1 MRESLCEGGFNPQFQ
16 AKFTP
21 QCKPES
27 KLKFEKIYIEISD
40 YCGLKC
46 GFCPSAN
53 IEQRRG
59 AMDLELFEKICYEIR
74 SHTKRVCLHILGDPL
89 GVKDFISYV
98 EILKKYHLAVELVTT
113 GLFLQEWHFEL
124 LTQKPF
130 VQVAF
135 SLSAFLANEN
145 LLKKRHLEQILKFCA
160 FNLSQN
166 SPIFVNLRLHSDDIF
181 ADSVKFRVLC
191 GFVSRFFGLDSNV
204 FMESL
209 KKGRVRLGAKVF
221 ANPKTSFEWEQSSG
235 VKTYRLKAQKSNIK
249 VFCYGAIKQFG
260 ILSNGN
266 VVPCCIDHGGK
277 TSFGNVRE
285 QGIREILQ
293 SKKFVDFALALKH
306 GKAPCELCEKCG
318 YRLIL

>member
-59 AMDLELFEKICYEIR
+59 AMDLELFEKICYEIQ

-191 GFVSRFFGLDSNV
+191 GFVARFFGSR
-204 FMESL
+204 F
-209 KKGRVRLGAKVF
+209 
-221 ANPKTSFEWEQSSG
+221 
-235 VKTYRLKAQKSNIK
+235 
-249 VFCYGAIKQFG
+249 
-260 ILSNGN
+260 
-266 VVPCCIDHGGK
+266 
-277 TSFGNVRE
+277 
-285 QGIREILQ
+285 
-293 SKKFVDFALALKH
+293 
-306 GKAPCELCEKCG
+306 
-318 YRLIL
+318 

>member
-1 MRESLCEGGFNPQFQ
+1 MKSLCEKGFNPQFQ

-21 QCKPES
+21 QCKLES

-46 GFCPSAN
+46 GFCPSAS

-59 AMDLELFEKICYEIR
+59 AMDLELFEKICYEIQ

-89 GVKDFISYV
+89 GVKDFASYV
-98 EILKKYHLAVELVTT
+98 EILKKYHLAVELVST

-181 ADSVKFRVLC
+181 ADSVEFRALC
-191 GFVSRFFGLDSNV
+191 GSVARFFGLDSNV

-209 KKGRVRLGAKVF
+209 TKGRVRLGAKVF
-221 ANPKTSFEWEQSSG
+221 VNPKTSFEWEQSDG
-235 VKTYRLKAQKSNIK
+235 AKTQKTNVK

-266 VVPCCIDHGGK
+266 VVPCCIDYSGRA
-277 TSFGNVRE
+277 SFGNVRE
-285 QGIREILQ
+285 LGIREILQ
-293 SKKFVDFALALKH
+293 SKKFVDFALALKC

>member
-1 MRESLCEGGFNPQFQ
+1 MKNLCEKGFNPQFQ

-21 QCKPES
+21 QCKLES

-46 GFCPSAN
+46 GFCPSASM
-53 IEQRRG
+53 EQRRG
-59 AMDLELFEKICYEIR
+59 AMDLELFEKICYEIQ

-89 GVKDFISYV
+89 GVKDFASYV

-181 ADSVKFRVLC
+181 AHSVEFRALC
-191 GFVSRFFGLDSNV
+191 GSVARFFGLDFAV
-204 FMESL
+204 FIEKL
-209 KKGRVRLGAKVF
+209 TKGRVRLGAKVF
-221 ANPKTSFEWEQSSG
+221 VNPKTSFEWEQSG
-235 VKTYRLKAQKSNIK
+235 RVKTHKLKAQKSNIK

-266 VVPCCIDHGGK
+266 VVPCCIDYGGK
-277 TSFGNVRE
+277 VSFGNVRE

-293 SKKFVDFALALKH
+293 SKKFVDFALALKR

>member
-1 MRESLCEGGFNPQFQ
+1 MKSLCESGFNPQFQ

-21 QCKPES
+21 QCKLES

-46 GFCPSAN
+46 GFCPSASM
-53 IEQRRG
+53 EQRRG

-89 GVKDFISYV
+89 GVKDFASYV

-181 ADSVKFRVLC
+181 ADSVEFRALC
-191 GFVSRFFGLDSNV
+191 GSVARFFGLDSNV

-209 KKGRVRLGAKVF
+209 TKGRVRLGAKVF
-221 ANPKTSFEWEQSSG
+221 VNPKTSFEWEQSDG
-235 VKTYRLKAQKSNIK
+235 AKTQKTNVK

-266 VVPCCIDHGGK
+266 VVPCCIDYSGRA
-277 TSFGNVRE
+277 SFGNVRE
-285 QGIREILQ
+285 LGIREILQ
-293 SKKFVDFALALKH
+293 SKKFVDFALALKC

>member
-59 AMDLELFEKICYEIR
+59 AMDLELFVKICYEMR

-130 VQVAF
+130 VQVAV

-191 GFVSRFFGLDSNV
+191 GFVARFFGLDSNV

>member
-1 MRESLCEGGFNPQFQ
+1 MKSLCEKGFNSQFQ
-16 AKFTP
+16 AKFTL
-21 QCKPES
+21 QCKLES
-27 KLKFEKIYIEISD
+27 KPKFEKIYIEISD

-46 GFCPSAN
+46 GFCPSASM
-53 IEQRRG
+53 EQRRG
-59 AMDLELFEKICYEIR
+59 AMDLELFEKICYEIQ

-89 GVKDFISYV
+89 GVKDFIFYV

-160 FNLSQN
+160 FNLSKN

-181 ADSVKFRVLC
+181 ADSVEFRALC
-191 GFVSRFFGLDSNV
+191 GSVARFFGLDSNV

-209 KKGRVRLGAKVF
+209 TKGRVRLGAKVF
-221 ANPKTSFEWEQSSG
+221 VNPKTSFEWEQSG
-235 VKTYRLKAQKSNIK
+235 RVKTHQLKTQKSNIK

-260 ILSNGN
+260 ILSNGE
-266 VVPCCIDHGGK
+266 VVPCCIDYGGRA
-277 TSFGNVRE
+277 SFGNARR

-293 SKKFVDFALALKH
+293 SKKFVDFALALKR

>member
-1 MRESLCEGGFNPQFQ
+1 
-16 AKFTP
+16 
-21 QCKPES
+21 
-27 KLKFEKIYIEISD
+27 
-40 YCGLKC
+40 
-46 GFCPSAN
+46 
-53 IEQRRG
+53 
-59 AMDLELFEKICYEIR
+59 MDLELFEKICYEIQ

-191 GFVSRFFGLDSNV
+191 GFVARFFGLDSNV

-221 ANPKTSFEWEQSSG
+221 ANPKTSFEWEQSGG

-293 SKKFVDFALALKH
+293 SKKFVDFALALKR